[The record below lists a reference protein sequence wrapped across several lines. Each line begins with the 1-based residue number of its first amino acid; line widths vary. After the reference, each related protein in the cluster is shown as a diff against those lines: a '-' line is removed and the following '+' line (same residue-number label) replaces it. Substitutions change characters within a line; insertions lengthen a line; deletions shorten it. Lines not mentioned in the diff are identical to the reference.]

1 MFVQLWSIL
10 GQLLDR
16 NDVSMFRQIM
26 PAFWM
31 LLKSVTPVDSDKDL
45 SLLKQAVK
53 EHHSNVY
60 LYDLTK
66 KYSFRDDS
74 LPDGT
79 TPDQFSIFYH
89 KKEIEKLNVPVLAW
103 SSWLDS
109 GYGDASINRFLNID
123 NPMITIM
130 GDWNHGAR
138 TTANPFFPSKTQV
151 SPTPKERHNAWV
163 GFFNQCLKEEGI
175 KGKTLYYYTMV
186 EEKWKKTSVWPP
198 EGHSMQRWYLTDN
211 NGLSTSITQDKVDE
225 DNYKINFRT
234 TTGNLNRWYTLL
246 SFPISYPDRAKE
258 DKKLLTYTSAP
269 VNEDIEITGN
279 PILNLYL
286 ASTHEDG
293 AIFAYLE
300 DVDKNGNV
308 TYLTDGQFR
317 VIHRKISSEKPP
329 YKMMIPYHSF
339 LKKDVMPLVPGE
351 IAEIKFGLYA
361 TSVLIRKGHSIRIA
375 IAGADKDTFLRYPA
389 KGKPTITI
397 ARNKNNPSYID
408 LPIIHKV

>member
-1 MFVQLWSIL
+1 FVQLWSIL

-26 PAFWM
+26 PAFWL
-31 LLKSVTPVDSDKDL
+31 LLKSVTPIDADKDL
-45 SLLKQAVK
+45 NLLKTAIE
-53 EHHSNVY
+53 EHHSNQY
-60 LYDLTK
+60 IYDLTK

-79 TPDQFSIFYH
+79 TPDQFSIFNH
-89 KKEIEKLNVPVLAW
+89 KKEIEKLNIPILAW
-103 SSWLDS
+103 CAWLDS
-109 GYGDASINRFLNID
+109 GYVDAIINRFLNID
-123 NPMITIM
+123 NPMIAIL

-138 TTANPFFPSKTQV
+138 TPANQFFPSRPRV
-151 SPTPKERHNAWV
+151 SPTPEERHTAWI
-163 GFFNQCLKEEGI
+163 GFFNQCLKGGGI

-186 EEKWKKTSVWPP
+186 EEKWKKTNVWPP
-198 EGHSMQRWYLTDN
+198 NGHAMQRWYLTEN
-211 NGLSTSITQDKVDE
+211 NGLSTTIPQDKDGE
-225 DNYKINFRT
+225 DNYKINFRA

-246 SFPISYPDRAKE
+246 SFPISYPNRAEE

-269 VNEDIEITGN
+269 IKEDIEITGN
-279 PILNLYL
+279 PIINLYL
-286 ASTHEDG
+286 TSTDEDG

-300 DVDKNGNV
+300 EVDEKGNV
-308 TYLTDGQFR
+308 TYICDGQFR

-339 LKKDVMPLVPGE
+339 LRKDAMPLVPGE

-361 TSVLIRKGHSIRIA
+361 TSVVIRKGHSIRIA

-397 ARNKNNPSYID
+397 ARNKTNPSYID
-408 LPIIHKV
+408 LPVIRK